1 VTTTLSLPVRPVSDT
16 GVAVTTLGF
25 GAAGIGNLFS
35 AVSDETA
42 QATIEAALR
51 AGIGY
56 VDTAPHY
63 GQGLSE
69 RRTGV
74 ALARWDENDP
84 EVPIRL
90 STKVGRVLTRI
101 STPPPGTERH
111 GFVDGDPFEP
121 HFDYS
126 YDGVM
131 RSFEDS
137 CKRLGRTS
145 VDMLFAHDLGYA
157 THGDDHPR
165 HFRDFMDGGYRAMAE
180 LKASGRT
187 RAIGLGV
194 NEWEICEDVMGHA
207 DLDVVLLAGRYT
219 LLEQTA
225 LDSFLPLCQRK
236 GVSVL
241 AAAPFNSGVITGG
254 GMYNYMP
261 APQEILDRVAA
272 IRAVCAYHAV
282 PIAAAALQFPLTH
295 PSVACVLT
303 GMVSAAQVQANLKLF
318 THPIPP
324 ALWEDLKTAKLLR
337 RDAPTAGSKTLGKGR

>member
-1 VTTTLSLPVRPVSDT
+1 VTTTLSLPVRTVGDT
-16 GVAVTTLGF
+16 GVEVTTLGF
-25 GAAGIGNLFS
+25 GAAALGNLYS
-35 AVSDETA
+35 PISDETA
-42 QATIEAALR
+42 LSALTAALD

-69 RRTGV
+69 RRVGMALSHWDSPV
-74 ALARWDENDP
+74 A
-84 EVPIRL
+84 V
-90 STKVGRVLTRI
+90 STKVGRVLERI
-101 STPPPGTERH
+101 ASPPPGTERH

-121 HFDYS
+121 RFDYS

-131 RSFEDS
+131 QSFEDS
-137 CKRLGRTS
+137 CKRLGRDH
-145 VDMLFAHDLGYA
+145 VDMLFAHDLGEV
-157 THGDDHPR
+157 THGDDHPTHLR
-165 HFRDFMDGGYRAMAE
+165 VFLHGGYRAMTE
-180 LKASGRT
+180 LKAAGRT

-194 NEWEICEDVMGHA
+194 NEWEICEQVMGHA

-254 GMYNYMP
+254 GMYNYAP

-272 IRAVCAYHAV
+272 MRAVCAYHGV

-303 GMVSAAQVQANLKLF
+303 GMASAQQVQANLKLF
-318 THPIPP
+318 SHAIPP

-337 RDAPTAGSKTLGKGR
+337 RDAPTPNGKGR